1 MPEQHTQKEMALS
14 KFVSLL
20 KQIKGLPVAAICLD
34 HSVEGN
40 RLFRHFTKRHPRF
53 PVFRYKT
60 IGVALIDRKPFSNGE
75 EYVKSVNGKNSA
87 AYFMRKS
94 VRAGYSF
101 RHIDPIAST
110 DAIYA
115 VNISAEVRQGRVMD
129 ESYRNK
135 FTDYPVNQN
144 NSYYGVFLNEQLVAY
159 LWVVRSGELA
169 VLNRLLGHADH
180 LNNGVM
186 YHLVTGFVEQEFS
199 SGSSVKYV
207 MYDTFFGATEGLK
220 MFKQRCGFKPWRVK
234 WKQS

>member
-1 MPEQHTQKEMALS
+1 MALS
-14 KFVSLL
+14 KFVSVL
-20 KQIKGLPVAAICLD
+20 KQIRELPVTAITLD
-34 HSVEGN
+34 HSFEGN
-40 RLFRHFTKRHPRF
+40 RLFLHFTKRHPRF
-53 PVFRYKT
+53 PIFRYKT
-60 IGVALIDRKPFSNGE
+60 LGVALIDRKPFANGE
-75 EYVKSVNGKNSA
+75 EYVRSVNGKNSA

-94 VRAGYSF
+94 VRAGYTF
-101 RHIDPIAST
+101 REIDPIASI

-129 ESYRNK
+129 ESYRKK
-135 FTDYPVNQN
+135 FTDYPVNPN
-144 NSYYGVFLNEQLVAY
+144 NSYYGVFLNDILVAY

-186 YHLVTGFVEQEFS
+186 YHLVTGFVEQEFNS
-199 SGSSVKYV
+199 ESSVKFV
-207 MYDTFFGATEGLK
+207 MYDTFFGATDGLK